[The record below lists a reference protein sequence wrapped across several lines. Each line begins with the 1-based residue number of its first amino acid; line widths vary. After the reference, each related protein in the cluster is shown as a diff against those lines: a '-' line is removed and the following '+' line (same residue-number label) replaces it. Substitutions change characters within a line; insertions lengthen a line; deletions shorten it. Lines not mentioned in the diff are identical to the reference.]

1 MQCAFN
7 IFNSI
12 NPPRLAL
19 CMIKTFGLVVRIFP
33 ERRGAA
39 AYLRWVSWQWHDMS
53 LPCIWWRFT
62 QKHIVTVMCFDDNIP
77 NGAARHDAEK
87 EQRMAKCDSS
97 ANLLQWD
104 NVVDTSDD
112 VDGGHGHVRVGGPAA
127 VPPAVPLPNLASNIF
142 RFLNIQ
148 IFLAHK
154 HFVGQMFFLRFK
166 CSFGDLNIFGHT
178 QIFSLQAE
186 YFVRLFHAAR
196 QTHGFILV

>member
-1 MQCAFN
+1 M
-7 IFNSI
+7 
-12 NPPRLAL
+12 
-19 CMIKTFGLVVRIFP
+19 TFYSEAHCDSHVL
-33 ERRGAA
+33 
-39 AYLRWVSWQWHDMS
+39 YN
-53 LPCIWWRFT
+53 
-62 QKHIVTVMCFDDNIP
+62 DNIP

-87 EQRMAKCDSS
+87 EQRMANCDCR

-104 NVVDTSDD
+104 NVVVTSND

-154 HFVGQMFFLRFK
+154 HLLGQMFFFRFK

-186 YFVRLFHAAR
+186 YFVRLFHVAK

>member
-1 MQCAFN
+1 MTFYSEAHCD
-7 IFNSI
+7 SHV
-12 NPPRLAL
+12 L
-19 CMIKTFGLVVRIFP
+19 CN
-33 ERRGAA
+33 
-39 AYLRWVSWQWHDMS
+39 
-53 LPCIWWRFT
+53 
-62 QKHIVTVMCFDDNIP
+62 DNIP

-154 HFVGQMFFLRFK
+154 HLLGRMFFF
-166 CSFGDLNIFGHT
+166 DLNVVSVT
-178 QIFSLQAE
+178 WIFSVTRK
-186 YFVRLFHAAR
+186 YFRCKRNILSVFSTWRGRHMDLF
-196 QTHGFILV
+196 

>member
-62 QKHIVTVMCFDDNIP
+62 QKHIVTVMCFAMTTFLMELLDTMLRRNREWQQ
-77 NGAARHDAEK
+77 NVTAVSVK
-87 EQRMAKCDSS
+87 
-97 ANLLQWD
+97 LLQWD
-104 NVVDTSDD
+104 NVVVTSDD

-127 VPPAVPLPNLASNIF
+127 VPPTVPLPNLASNIF
-142 RFLNIQ
+142 RFLYIQ

-154 HFVGQMFFLRFK
+154 HFLGQMFFLA
-166 CSFGDLNIFGHT
+166 I
-178 QIFSLQAE
+178 
-186 YFVRLFHAAR
+186 
-196 QTHGFILV
+196 